1 MTTVRA
7 ELVEAVRAAPCSRC
21 PPPTPFVLNLSK
33 DRPTT
38 SNLTPSL
45 GPFALSLSKGESAY

>member
-7 ELVEAVRAAPCSRC
+7 ELVEAVRVAPCSRC
-21 PPPTPFVLNLSK
+21 APTPFVLSLSK

-45 GPFALSLSKGESAY
+45 APFALSLSKGKPAY